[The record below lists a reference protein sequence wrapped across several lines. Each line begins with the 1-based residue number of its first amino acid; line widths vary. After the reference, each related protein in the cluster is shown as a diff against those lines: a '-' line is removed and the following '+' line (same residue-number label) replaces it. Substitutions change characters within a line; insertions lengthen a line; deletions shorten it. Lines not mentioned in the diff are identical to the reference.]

1 MFSKGTSKSL
11 KYGGG
16 ALLSL
21 LKIDTLKFIL
31 LKRFFFFVIIKHIHQ
46 QNVIKHNK
54 TVTQL
59 VTILTKCFFPY
70 LNPTGYLNKGI

>member
-1 MFSKGTSKSL
+1 MFSKGMSKSL

-31 LKRFFFFVIIKHIHQ
+31 LKRFFFFFNYKAYTSTECD
-46 QNVIKHNK
+46 K
-54 TVTQL
+54 T
-59 VTILTKCFFPY
+59 
-70 LNPTGYLNKGI
+70 